1 MANSHNFSNPRHWPL
16 GGNGMVSGNTKDQ
29 TEMQSLLLLSN
40 KTTSHVPPERVKG
53 ALRLPFHLL
62 ITF

>member
-1 MANSHNFSNPRHWPL
+1 
-16 GGNGMVSGNTKDQ
+16 MVSGNTKDQ
-29 TEMQSLLLLSN
+29 TEMQSLPLLSN